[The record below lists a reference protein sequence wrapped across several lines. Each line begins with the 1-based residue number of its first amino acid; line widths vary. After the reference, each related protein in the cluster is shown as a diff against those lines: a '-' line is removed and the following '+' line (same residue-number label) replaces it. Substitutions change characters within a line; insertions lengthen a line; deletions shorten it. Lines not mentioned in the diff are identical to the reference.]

1 METAEM
7 DDILDKMDVF
17 IEKAPESS
25 VTIIEPSDNDSEKE
39 NLFTES
45 IEDFSTAPIVFEEAA
60 ARMLN
65 KVEELFDLSTKYDRN
80 VPQYLE
86 CCSWLERGIKAL
98 GSAALTK
105 ICLEKRNFEFT
116 LLDQLSTQKLYEMA
130 SFNFRKIDAALSSAL
145 EGKKE
150 TAYDLF
156 RIQYRYYLLLD
167 RLKATETKIYQ
178 INNGFLSDTE
188 IVKHALMLSK
198 ESWNER
204 SAKRQVKPSVFRRTT
219 AFPVLGNAIREAE
232 WGFHR
237 KKEEKKPVLSH
248 FGPDGLPMTHDKYP
262 VRGNELEAK
271 LQKQAD
277 DTAKR
282 EEEKMISETCNSML
296 ASAGKDNR
304 TPENGNKYANMSA
317 AEIWNALFAMRAER
331 NRKIPPDRA

>member
-1 METAEM
+1 METAVM
-7 DDILDKMDVF
+7 NNILDKTDNF
-17 IEKAPESS
+17 IESTPESS

-45 IEDFSTAPIVFEEAA
+45 IEDFSTSPIVFEEAA
-60 ARMLN
+60 ARLLN
-65 KVEELFDLSTKYDRN
+65 KVEELFDLSTKYNRN

-130 SFNFRKIDAALSSAL
+130 SFNFRKIDAALSAAL
-145 EGKKE
+145 ERKKD

-204 SAKRQVKPSVFRRTT
+204 SVKRQVKPSVFRRTT

-232 WGFHR
+232 WEFHR

-248 FGPDGLPMTHDKYP
+248 FGLPMTRDEYAAK
-262 VRGNELEAK
+262 GNELESK

-296 ASAGKDNR
+296 ASARKDNR

-317 AEIWNALFAMRAER
+317 AEIWNAVFAMRAER